1 MKKYLYY
8 LFVPLFAVL
17 GALIFVNLLANVHF
31 KMDAV
36 QAKLSLHTSL
46 RGETIIKV
54 PPVGEIKAK
63 THNIPVSIT
72 IGLENIYLDELKKM
86 LAESPE
92 QEKLFEEAKVVL
104 TREIRKFVMITLA
117 LGFAGGLF
125 GLLVIQRRRL
135 KELLAGGV
143 IGLLVVSVL
152 LFGTYRTY
160 DIEKFRNPEYTG
172 MIKAAPWMI
181 GLVEESLATV
191 NTWGKE
197 MRGIAN
203 NLFGMF
209 QRVDSLQAM
218 GQGDGEVKILHV
230 SDIHNNPASFDFMS
244 QVVKSFGVDFIID
257 SGDMSD
263 FGTPLESAMLGKVQ
277 KLEVPYIFIPGN
289 HETPAIVSEIKKI
302 PNVTVLDGKV
312 KQIRGLNIAGIEDPS
327 SHTGDYQAP
336 DQSKIREATGKME
349 DIITESGV
357 NPDIVVIHNP
367 RIAKGFWG
375 KVPVVLT
382 GHDHQYKIK
391 LKSNSVLIDAG
402 TSGASGVG
410 ALMTKKEIPYSFVLL
425 HFARTGEGIMRLKY
439 TDTIR
444 ISNLQSGYSLE
455 RRVYSEMFANPA
467 KI

>member
-1 MKKYLYY
+1 MKKYLSY
-8 LFVPLFAVL
+8 LVVPIFAVL
-17 GALIFVNLLANVHF
+17 GALIFINLLANVHF

-54 PPVGEIKAK
+54 PPIGEIKAK
-63 THNIPVSIT
+63 THQIPVSIT
-72 IGLENIYLDELKKM
+72 ISLENIYLDEIKEI
-86 LAESPE
+86 LAEGPK
-92 QEKLFEEAKVVL
+92 QNKLIEDAKVVL
-104 TREIRKFVMITLA
+104 NREIRKFVTITLA

-125 GLLVIQRRRL
+125 GLLVIQRRSL
-135 KELLAGGV
+135 KELLAGGF
-143 IGLLVVSVL
+143 IGLVVVSVL
-152 LFGTYRTY
+152 LFGVYRTY
-160 DIEKFRNPEYTG
+160 DTEKFRNPEYTG

-181 GLVEESLATV
+181 GLVEESLVTF

-203 NLFGMF
+203 NLYGMF
-209 QRVDSLQAM
+209 QRVENLQAM

-289 HETPAIVSEIKKI
+289 HETPAIVSELKKI

-312 KQIRGLNIAGIEDPS
+312 KKVRGLSIAGVEDPS
-327 SHTGDYQAP
+327 SNSGDYRVSGE
-336 DQSKIREATGKME
+336 SKIREVTGRME
-349 DIITESGV
+349 DIITNSGT

-367 RIAKGFWG
+367 RIASGFWG
-375 KVPVVLT
+375 KVPVVLS

-391 LKSNSVLIDAG
+391 VKSNSVFIDAG
-402 TSGASGVG
+402 TSGAAGVG
-410 ALMTKKEIPYSFVLL
+410 ALMTEKEIPYSFVLL
-425 HFARTGEGIMRLKY
+425 HYARTGEGIMRLKY

-455 RRVYSEMFANPA
+455 RRVYSEIFADSA